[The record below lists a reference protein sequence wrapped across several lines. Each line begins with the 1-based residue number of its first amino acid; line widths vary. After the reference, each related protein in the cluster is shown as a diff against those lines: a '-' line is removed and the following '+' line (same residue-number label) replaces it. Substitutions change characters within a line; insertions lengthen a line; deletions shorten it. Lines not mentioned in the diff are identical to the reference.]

1 MALILSAAAL
11 AMKAEIRFRGG
22 KAKDASRCLRPQAG
36 QEEAF
41 QHGTVRALV
50 AAAAASGYLE

>member
-1 MALILSAAAL
+1 
-11 AMKAEIRFRGG
+11 MKAAIMFRGG
-22 KAKDASRCLRPQAG
+22 KAKEASRCRRLQPG
-36 QEEAF
+36 QKEAF